1 MDDPAGAIDAL
12 LAALESCY
20 ENYVSISALRHYFPR
35 LFTDYEGR
43 PGQMPIRPGIKP
55 PSCLRHFGT
64 TWMLVSE
71 TGGAFVMD
79 VGSPDIVDRL
89 KKMLAD
95 GEIKQVEG
103 LWVTHYHFDHTDGIV
118 AFQQTFDCPCYT
130 DLQLADV
137 LTRPTAWRLPCLAPE
152 TIRVDQPMRDGQSWQ
167 WHEFTMTSYH
177 YPGQTLYHSG
187 LLAEANDVRMFFV
200 GDSHTMGGLDDYC
213 AHNRN
218 WLGRGVGFDHCL
230 TLVQRLKPTHMF
242 NCHVDDAFTF
252 TPDEIQFMRKQL
264 DEREQ
269 MFGRLVAWDHANF
282 GLDPSW
288 VRTDPYRQSA
298 RPGDTVQV
306 QVVIT
311 NHSASSD
318 TLCLSRRVA
327 RRARWHR
334 DSLAG
339 NGRASQRRAGLLAIV
354 LPAGQCPER
363 SLRGPHR
370 HSLSRSQL
378 TALLRNDCGRD
389 MISFGDR
396 GLRSSVRELILDGM
410 LLADTG
416 HAGPRVLGTLSLA
429 TLFLGT
435 CLATCSWPG
444 FPARPR
450 PTNSVPS

>member
-1 MDDPAGAIDAL
+1 MVARRSVDTTDSWAIVGDWPRVSRRSRTFNPTCSCRRTARRWTTPPGAIDAL

-55 PSCLRHFGT
+55 PACLRHFGT

-95 GEIKQVEG
+95 GEIQRVEG

-118 AFQQTFDCPCYT
+118 AFQQAFDCPCYT

-167 WHEFTMTSYH
+167 WHEFTLTS
-177 YPGQTLYHSG
+177 
-187 LLAEANDVRMFFV
+187 LLTTRVKRSITADCSRKPNDVRMFFV
-200 GDSHTMGGLDDYC
+200 GDSHTMAGLDDYC

-218 WLGRGVGFDHCL
+218 WLGRGVGFEYCL
-230 TLVQRLKPTHMF
+230 TLVERLKPTHMF

-252 TPDEIQFMRKQL
+252 TPDEIQFMRKRL

-269 MFGRLVAWDHANF
+269 MFGQLVAL
-282 GLDPSW
+282 GS
-288 VRTDPYRQSA
+288 RQFRAGSVLGAHRSLSA
-298 RPGDTVQV
+298 IRCAQATPCQV
-306 QVVIT
+306 NSGHHQ
-311 NHSASSD
+311 SLGQSS
-318 TLCLSRRVA
+318 TFCLSRRVA
-327 RRARWHR
+327 RSARWHR

-339 NGRASQRRAGLLAIV
+339 NRRASPRRAGLLAIV

-363 SLRGPHR
+363 PLRGP
-370 HSLSRSQL
+370 RS
-378 TALLRNDCGRD
+378 TFA
-389 MISFGDR
+389 
-396 GLRSSVRELILDGM
+396 V
-410 LLADTG
+410 
-416 HAGPRVLGTLSLA
+416 PRAACRASPKRLWT
-429 TLFLGT
+429 
-435 CLATCSWPG
+435 
-444 FPARPR
+444 
-450 PTNSVPS
+450 